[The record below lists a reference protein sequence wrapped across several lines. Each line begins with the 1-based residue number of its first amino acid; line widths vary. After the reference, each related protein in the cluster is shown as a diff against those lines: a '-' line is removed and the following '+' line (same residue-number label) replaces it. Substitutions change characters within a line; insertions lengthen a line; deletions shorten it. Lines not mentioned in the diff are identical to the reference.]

1 MNRIYAIL
9 VIFLVWILPG
19 VLSKVCFLTL
29 YCADTGSVAGWLSV
43 LWHGLLLDAAIAGYF
58 SIIPGLM
65 LICSLWTTG
74 KWWKW
79 LWNGYFL
86 VTSFASFLAY
96 TSNLGLYAYW
106 GFPLDSTPL
115 LYIKTSPSAAM
126 ASMSVW
132 QMVLFPL
139 VMICGTVCLYKIFGA
154 LRRQVLAV
162 PAVTV
167 ARRIGLSVFL
177 LLVTAAM
184 IIPIRGG
191 FGTGT
196 NHTGNV
202 YFSQDVR
209 LNHAAVNP
217 IFSFLESVMHQE
229 DIAGRYRFMEPDKAD
244 SLFAGL
250 THTAL
255 RPDAVKKDYNVVL
268 VCLESFSKYIMTEAG
283 HVSGVTPNLDRY
295 SREGIYF
302 TNFYA
307 NSFRTDRAL
316 VSVLSGLPAQPTMS
330 VMDMPRISTSL
341 PSIAKSLGKAGYV
354 THFYYGGDTNY
365 SNMRSYLVGTGFQ
378 KITSQYDFP
387 PEQSTGK
394 WGVADGPVFDRVLAD
409 IGREAKQGEKPFF
422 KVFMTSSSHEPFD
435 VPGYRKQSSPELN
448 AFSYTDHCLGDFI
461 GKLRRM
467 PCWRNTLVVIV
478 PDHLGAYPPEM
489 DNYRLWRYELPMV
502 MLGGMITEPRR
513 IPVVGSQIDISA
525 TVLAMLGR
533 PHDEFLYSKDL
544 MDAAAPHYAF
554 FTFPDAM
561 GMVEGDSFMFYDNT
575 SGQVVAAGGDRSAG
589 LLPKAQAFL
598 QKLYDDLGR
607 ADR

>member
-154 LRRQVLAV
+154 LRRQFLAV
-162 PAVTV
+162 PAASA
-167 ARRIGLSVFL
+167 ARRIGLSAFL

-250 THTAL
+250 THTTL

-378 KITSQYDFP
+378 KITSQYDFL

-435 VPGYRKQSSPELN
+435 VPGYRKLSSPELN

-489 DNYRLWRYELPMV
+489 DNYRLWRYELPLV

-533 PHDEFLYSKDL
+533 PHDEFVYSKDL

-575 SGQVVAAGGDRSAG
+575 SGQVVAAGGDQSEG

>member
-9 VIFLVWILPG
+9 VIFLIWILPG

-29 YCADTGSVAGWLSV
+29 YCADTGSVTGWLSV

-126 ASMSVW
+126 ASMSLW

-162 PAVTV
+162 PAASA

-244 SLFAGL
+244 SLFAAL

-295 SREGIYF
+295 SREAYISL
-302 TNFYA
+302 TSTPTVSA
-307 NSFRTDRAL
+307 RT
-316 VSVLSGLPAQPTMS
+316 
-330 VMDMPRISTSL
+330 
-341 PSIAKSLGKAGYV
+341 
-354 THFYYGGDTNY
+354 
-365 SNMRSYLVGTGFQ
+365 
-378 KITSQYDFP
+378 
-387 PEQSTGK
+387 
-394 WGVADGPVFDRVLAD
+394 
-409 IGREAKQGEKPFF
+409 GRW
-422 KVFMTSSSHEPFD
+422 
-435 VPGYRKQSSPELN
+435 
-448 AFSYTDHCLGDFI
+448 C
-461 GKLRRM
+461 
-467 PCWRNTLVVIV
+467 
-478 PDHLGAYPPEM
+478 
-489 DNYRLWRYELPMV
+489 RY
-502 MLGGMITEPRR
+502 
-513 IPVVGSQIDISA
+513 
-525 TVLAMLGR
+525 
-533 PHDEFLYSKDL
+533 
-544 MDAAAPHYAF
+544 
-554 FTFPDAM
+554 
-561 GMVEGDSFMFYDNT
+561 
-575 SGQVVAAGGDRSAG
+575 
-589 LLPKAQAFL
+589 
-598 QKLYDDLGR
+598 
-607 ADR
+607 